1 MSLRTKLLATVAV
14 LGCLAAAVAAV
25 VHSSFTATARSDGS
39 EFRAGS
45 ISLTGDDSGRVLFDL
60 DGLEPGRA
68 PERRCVTVS
77 YGATG
82 DLASTVRL
90 YGATSGA
97 LAEHLRLK
105 VLRGRF
111 DGPAPSDGRCTGL
124 SAETTT
130 LFDGTLAAY
139 PDSWASGIVDPNPA
153 WRAGDRQ
160 TYAFEVSLADTDAAQ
175 GKAATQAFA
184 FEARTR

>member
-1 MSLRTKLLATVAV
+1 MSLRMKLLATVAV

-25 VHSSFTATARSDGS
+25 VHSSFTATARSDGN

-45 ISLTGDDSGRVLFDL
+45 ISLTDDDSGRVLFDL
-60 DGLEPGRA
+60 DALEPGSP
-68 PERRCVTVS
+68 PERRCVSVS
-77 YGATG
+77 YGSTG
-82 DLASTVRL
+82 GLASAVRL
-90 YGATSGA
+90 YGETAGS

-111 DGPAPSDGRCTGL
+111 DGPPPGDGRCTGL

-130 LFDGTLAAY
+130 VFDGTLAAY
-139 PDSWASGIVDPNPA
+139 PDSWAGGIADPNPA
-153 WRAGDRQ
+153 WQTGERRA
-160 TYAFEVSLADTDAAQ
+160 YAFEVSLADTDAAQ
-175 GKAATQAFA
+175 GKSATQAFV